1 MSGSVQSAA
10 NRFKSPE
17 HSGWLLRQHGSPKQR
32 EALALSFVS
41 LAEAVRG
48 DSVVL
53 KSMVGF
59 STEQLAFLFKDRAPS
74 TLRKHLSGWRR
85 WLQFCRASGVQPG
98 CPACAGVV
106 DFLEALAEG
115 ASCDRGSRRSGAAR
129 GVIHALRFIAHK
141 LGLEPFAV
149 ILNGPIV
156 SSWLSAPKWARR
168 APSEALPLPLYTV
181 CQLELAVLAC
191 EEPVD
196 SFLMGCFL
204 VMLWS
209 GLRFS
214 DAQRV
219 DLSSLLV
226 ADGSLRGWCWRS
238 KSSPSGFAWGCLV
251 SGATVAIAGLPASPQ
266 SSSRSTRT
274 IPSVT
279 IF

>member
-1 MSGSVQSAA
+1 M
-10 NRFKSPE
+10 
-17 HSGWLLRQHGSPKQR
+17 H
-32 EALALSFVS
+32 
-41 LAEAVRG
+41 
-48 DSVVL
+48 
-53 KSMVGF
+53 
-59 STEQLAFLFKDRAPS
+59 
-74 TLRKHLSGWRR
+74 
-85 WLQFCRASGVQPG
+85 
-98 CPACAGVV
+98 
-106 DFLEALAEG
+106 
-115 ASCDRGSRRSGAAR
+115 
-129 GVIHALRFIAHK
+129 FIARK

-156 SSWLSAPKWARR
+156 SSWLSAQKWARR

-181 CQLELAVLAC
+181 CQLELAALAC

-251 SGATVAIAGLPASPQ
+251 SGATGNSWATCFAAELFKIHADYPERDYLLGTSRLRGARCHILPHCLTCGAAWLPTHASKLRTCV
-266 SSSRSTRT
+266 SSRC
-274 IPSVT
+274 IA
-279 IF
+279 